1 MVMMMMDLYRV
12 WFVSYSTSVPNPIL
26 VILVILLLLIS
37 LLLFVLVP
45 GSSFLL
51 LELALVPPVSFLPAL
66 LLIVLPFSVSLF
78 RQNSIV
84 TLKLMLTPTIN
95 GSALSPRARL
105 SVPPLPTM
113 IMIM

>member
-12 WFVSYSTSVPNPIL
+12 WFVSYFTSVPNP
-26 VILVILLLLIS
+26 ILVILLLLIS

-78 RQNSIV
+78 RRNSIV

-95 GSALSPRARL
+95 GSALSPRARS